1 MNRISRKFEE
11 LKARDGKGFIPFVTA
26 GDPDLETSR
35 EIVLT
40 LARSGADIIEL
51 GVPFSDPMADGPS
64 IQASS
69 QRALAKDVSL
79 GKILQM
85 VRELRS
91 HIETPIVI
99 FSYYNPLFRYGIERL
114 AADASAAGIDG
125 VLITDVVD
133 DEASQI
139 ATIFNR
145 YEMDLISLIA
155 PTTSDERLKKIS
167 GMASGFLY
175 AVSRAGV
182 TGAQSETSQSAKTLV
197 KKARQFSTLPIA
209 VGFGISTAEQIA
221 EVWDYA
227 NAAVV
232 GSAIVRVVEN
242 SIEAGTTVERVK
254 EFVDALLPQ
263 VANQVAEI

>member
-1 MNRISRKFEE
+1 
-11 LKARDGKGFIPFVTA
+11 
-26 GDPDLETSR
+26 
-35 EIVLT
+35 
-40 LARSGADIIEL
+40 
-51 GVPFSDPMADGPS
+51 
-64 IQASS
+64 
-69 QRALAKDVSL
+69 
-79 GKILQM
+79 
-85 VRELRS
+85 
-91 HIETPIVI
+91 
-99 FSYYNPLFRYGIERL
+99 
-114 AADASAAGIDG
+114 
-125 VLITDVVD
+125 VD

-182 TGAQSETSQSAKTLV
+182 TGAQSETSQSAKALV
-197 KKARQFSTLPIA
+197 KKARQFSSLRIA

-227 NAAVV
+227 DAAVV

-254 EFVDALLPQ
+254 EFVEALLPQ